1 LNKIVLTK
9 KTSAI
14 FLAIV
19 LVTGTIALAFPSFM
33 IGAAQALPYYGQD
46 NNYDKKSDAKNVS
59 VKSIKCNNVNVN
71 VNGLELDGLPP
82 SLGGLLNGGEGDE
95 GQYGANSYG
104 SNGYGGQQSGYDNKN
119 SFKFVCINN
128 NNNTVIG
135 GGEPIPP
142 IPPIPPTPPVEDEC
156 LLCFEE
162 TTQAVRDAI
171 NAFLAAQGDITVAPG
186 IVIPANVNNFEQLCE
201 WLTEN
206 APLELT
212 RTQIFNLIS
221 QFLRAN
227 PTLDRGEVQ
236 ELVECLIDADL
247 IELTTCDD
255 CFAAL
260 PENVQAAVNSILETI
275 PPEGL
280 PQDTTPQLIIPTT
293 VGSIP
298 ELCEFLENNIRSVT
312 PEQRDSL
319 ISTFADVPGSSQEIA
334 TALIDCLI
342 DVGIF
347 NLIQPE

>member
-1 LNKIVLTK
+1 MTNSTVTTKI
-9 KTSAI
+9 SAA

-19 LVTGTIALAFPSFM
+19 LVAGIIALSSPSFM
-33 IGAAQALPYYGQD
+33 VWAQAEPGYGMD
-46 NNYDKKSDAKNVS
+46 KDKKSNGKDVS

-71 VNGLELDGLPP
+71 VNGLELNLTSVPFL
-82 SLGGLLNGGEGDE
+82 SGLLASEAHEGER
-95 GQYGANSYG
+95 GASSYG
-104 SNGYGGQQSGYDNKN
+104 SDGSYGDKSRSDGD
-119 SFKFVCINN
+119 FKFICINN

-135 GGEPIPP
+135 VDDGET
-142 IPPIPPTPPVEDEC
+142 PIPPTTPPPVDEC

-171 NAFLAAQGDITVAPG
+171 NAFLAAQGDIPVAPG
-186 IVIPANVNNFEQLCE
+186 IVIPADVNNFEQLCE

-212 RTQIFNLIS
+212 ETQINNLIS

-227 PTLDRGEVQ
+227 PTLDREEVQ

-260 PENVQAAVNSILETI
+260 PDNVQAAVNSILETI
-275 PPEGL
+275 PPGGL
-280 PQDTTPQLIIPTT
+280 PQDTTPPLIIPTT
-293 VGSIP
+293 VGSIQ
-298 ELCEFLENNIRSVT
+298 ELCEFLESNTRGVT
-312 PEQRDSL
+312 PEQRESL
-319 ISTFADVPGSSQEIA
+319 ITTFADVPGSSQEIA

>member
-1 LNKIVLTK
+1 MI
-9 KTSAI
+9 A
-14 FLAIV
+14 
-19 LVTGTIALAFPSFM
+19 GT
-33 IGAAQALPYYGQD
+33 AQALPYYGQD
-46 NNYDKKSDAKNVS
+46 NYDKKSDAKNVS

-95 GQYGANSYG
+95 GQHGANSYG
-104 SNGYGGQQSGYDNKN
+104 SNGYGGQQSGYDNNKN

-135 GGEPIPP
+135 GGEPVPP
-142 IPPIPPTPPVEDEC
+142 VPPTPPVEDEC

-212 RTQIFNLIS
+212 QPQIN
-221 QFLRAN
+221 
-227 PTLDRGEVQ
+227 D
-236 ELVECLIDADL
+236 LIDAFVAANPGLSRAAVEALVDCFIEAGL
-247 IELTTCDD
+247 IELPTCDD
-255 CFAAL
+255 CFANL
-260 PENVQAAVNSILETI
+260 PENVQAAVTNVLETI

-280 PQDTTPQLIIPTT
+280 PQDTTPVVTIPTT

-298 ELCEFLENNIRSVT
+298 ELCEFLENNILNVT
-312 PEQRDSL
+312 PAQQQSL
-319 ISTFADVPGSSQEIA
+319 IQTFSEVEDSSIEIA

-342 DVGIF
+342 EAGIVNVIEDTF
-347 NLIQPE
+347 SPPIIAQETEEDLSALEKIEKLKTQWLDLLP